1 MRLGIDFGTT
11 RIVVA
16 AVDRGNYP
24 VVQFETPDGVTA
36 DWFPPLIALR
46 GQQRRYGWDAWTLQS
61 EPGWTIVR
69 SLKRLLRDAGPATQV
84 EIAEQSL
91 PMQLLLDEI
100 TAQLRADLL
109 ERSTLSSSPGER
121 LEVYLGVPA
130 NANSNQRFLEVEA
143 FRRGGF
149 EVLGLLNEPSAASIE
164 FSHYHRSASG
174 GKQDGVL
181 LVYDLGGG
189 TFDASVVELG
199 EKSHIVLGSEGIV
212 TLGGDDFDEILAE
225 FALAEVGIGAEE
237 QDSLTQAELFHLHEE
252 CRQKKETLHPNSRK
266 IAVDLS
272 SAREGWGEVSVSV
285 ADYYENCRPLVE
297 ETLHAVEYLLEKHDL
312 TASDSGSGRQQADR
326 IGAVYVA
333 GGGSELPLVPRM
345 LRDRFGRRV
354 RRSTHART
362 TTAIGLA
369 IQADAAAGYQVRD
382 RFTRYFG
389 VWREAD
395 EGSRIAF
402 DPLFSKEEALP
413 AAGEQPLSIERRY
426 SPVHNIGH
434 FRYLESSHI
443 TSDGQPSGDI
453 TFWDEIRFP
462 FEPSLE
468 DNPELGVLAVRLSE
482 EAARQAVQEAYSCD
496 AGGVLTLTITNETDG
511 HSRRFQLGRWAG
523 TNKPLRPGREAR
535 RKGHAATHGPR

>member
-24 VVQFETPDGVTA
+24 VAQFETPDGVTA
-36 DWFPPLIALR
+36 DWFPPLIAVR
-46 GQQRRYGWDAWTLQS
+46 GKERRYGWDAWSLQS

-69 SLKRLLRDAGPATQV
+69 SLKRLLRNAGPATEV

-100 TAQLRADLL
+100 TAQLRTEIL
-109 ERSTLSSSPGER
+109 ERSTLSSSPGEQ
-121 LEVYLGVPA
+121 LEIYLGVPA

-149 EVLGLLNEPSAASIE
+149 DVLGLLNEPSAASIE
-164 FSHYHRSASG
+164 FSHYHRTSSNG
-174 GKQDGVL
+174 NNDGVL

-199 EKSHIVLGSEGIV
+199 EKSHVVLGSEGIV

-225 FALAEVGIGAEE
+225 VALAQAGIAPEE
-237 QDSLTQAELFHLHEE
+237 LDSLTQAELFRLHEE

-266 IAVDLS
+266 IVVDLS
-272 SAREGWGEVSVSV
+272 CAREGWGEFSLSV
-285 ADYYENCRPLVE
+285 ADYYEACRPLVE
-297 ETLHAVEYLLEKHDL
+297 ETLHAVEYLLERHNL
-312 TASDSGSGRQQADR
+312 TATDGGSGRQQTDR
-326 IGAVYVA
+326 IEAVYVA

-369 IQADAAAGYQVRD
+369 IQADAAAGYHVRD

-443 TSDGQPSGDI
+443 TPDGQPSGDI

-462 FEPSLE
+462 FDPSLE
-468 DNPELGVLAVRLSE
+468 DDPELGVLAVRLSE
-482 EAARQAVQEAYSCD
+482 EASRQAVQEAYSCD

-523 TNKPLRPGREAR
+523 TNKPLRPGRESR
-535 RKGHAATHGPR
+535 RKAQAATKARH

>member
-36 DWFPPLIALR
+36 DWFPPLIAVR
-46 GQQRRYGWDAWTLQS
+46 GEERRYGWEAWSLQS
-61 EPGWTIVR
+61 EAGWTIVR
-69 SLKRLLRDAGPATQV
+69 SLKRLLRNAGPATEV
-84 EIAEQSL
+84 EIGEQAL

-100 TAQLRADLL
+100 TAQLRSELL
-109 ERSTLSSSPGER
+109 ERSTLSGSPGEQ
-121 LEVYLGVPA
+121 LEIYLGVPA

-164 FSHYHRSASG
+164 FSHYHRTASS
-174 GKQDGVL
+174 GKTDGVL

-212 TLGGDDFDEILAE
+212 TLGGDDFDEILADV
-225 FALAEVGIGAEE
+225 ALAQAGVTEQE
-237 QDSLTQAELFHLHEE
+237 QDSLTQAELFRLHEE
-252 CRQKKETLHPNSRK
+252 CRQKKETLSPNSRK
-266 IAVDLS
+266 VGVDLS
-272 SAREGWGEVSVSV
+272 CARDSWSEVSVSV
-285 ADYYENCRPLVE
+285 ADYYEACRPLVE
-297 ETLHAVEYLLEKHDL
+297 ETLHAVEYLLDRHNL
-312 TASDSGSGRQQADR
+312 ASDAGSGRQQGDR
-326 IGAVYVA
+326 IEAVYVA

-354 RRSTHART
+354 RRSGHART

-369 IQADAAAGYQVRD
+369 IQADSAAGYHVRD

-395 EGSRIAF
+395 GGSRIAF
-402 DPLFSKEEALP
+402 DPLFRKEDALP

-443 TSDGQPSGDI
+443 TADGQPSGDI

-462 FEPSLE
+462 FDPLLE
-468 DNPELGVLAVRLSE
+468 DSAELGRLGVHLSE
-482 EAARQAVQEAYSCD
+482 AAARQAVQESYSCD
-496 AGGVLTLTITNETDG
+496 AGGALTLTITNETDG

-523 TNKPLRPGREAR
+523 TSKPLRPGRESR
-535 RKGHAATHGPR
+535 RKVHTATKGPR

>member
-24 VVQFETPDGVTA
+24 VAQFETPDGVTA
-36 DWFPPLIALR
+36 DWFPPLIAIR
-46 GQQRRYGWDAWTLQS
+46 GEERRYGWDAWSLQS

-69 SLKRLLRDAGPATQV
+69 SLKRLLRNAGPATEV

-91 PMQLLLDEI
+91 PMQLLLDEL
-100 TAQLRADLL
+100 TAQLRTELV
-109 ERSTLSSSPGER
+109 ERSTLSGGPDEQ
-121 LEVYLGVPA
+121 LEIYLGVPA

-143 FRRGGF
+143 FRRSGF

-164 FSHYHRSASG
+164 FSHYHRASN
-174 GKQDGVL
+174 GKTDGAL

-199 EKSHIVLGSEGIV
+199 EKSHVVLGSEGIV

-225 FALAEVGIGAEE
+225 VALAQAGAADQE
-237 QDSLTQAELFHLHEE
+237 QDSLTQAELFRLHDE
-252 CRQKKETLHPNSRK
+252 CRQKKETLNPNSRK
-266 IAVDLS
+266 IGVDLS
-272 SAREGWGEVSVSV
+272 CAREGWGEVSVSV
-285 ADYYENCRPLVE
+285 ADYYEACRPLVE
-297 ETLHAVEYLLEKHDL
+297 ETLHAVEYLLERHSL
-312 TASDSGSGRQQADR
+312 TAGDAGSGRQQADR
-326 IGAVYVA
+326 IEAVYVA

-369 IQADAAAGYQVRD
+369 IQADASAGYHVRD

-395 EGSRIAF
+395 GGSRIAF

-413 AAGEQPLSIERRY
+413 AAGEGPLSIERRY

-443 TSDGQPSGDI
+443 TPDGQPSGDI

-462 FEPSLE
+462 FDPSLE
-468 DNPELGVLAVRLSE
+468 DSAELGRLSVHLSE
-482 EAARQAVQEAYSCD
+482 EASHQAVQEAYSCD
-496 AGGVLTLTITNETDG
+496 AGGVLTLTITNQTDG
-511 HSRRFQLGRWAG
+511 HSRRFQLGQWAG

-535 RKGHAATHGPR
+535 HKVRAATKSPR